1 MKINEIA
8 TILGGIKAIV
18 HSLENEIDMLYIALN
33 DYETK
38 LTSEGEK
45 IKEIE

>member
-1 MKINEIA
+1 MNLTEIA
-8 TILGGIKAIV
+8 QIV
-18 HSLENEIDMLYIALN
+18 KGMELMINNLKNEIDMLYIALN

-45 IKEIE
+45 IK